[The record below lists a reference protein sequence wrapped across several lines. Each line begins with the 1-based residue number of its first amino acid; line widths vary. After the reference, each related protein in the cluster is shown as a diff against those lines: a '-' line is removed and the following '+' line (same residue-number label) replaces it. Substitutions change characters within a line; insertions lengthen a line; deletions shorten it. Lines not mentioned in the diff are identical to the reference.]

1 MSPRRILRE
10 LRAIPPGDLAAE
22 ALWRLRRRRWR
33 RTARLSPGDC
43 SYGAET
49 GAAPRRVFTGVLPV
63 LAAPDREALAKWTNR
78 YLAHEFN
85 LLGSGWV
92 RVPPAQ
98 SVDVNTGNAARAAQL
113 RSLIG
118 GDYVAIDWCLDF
130 KSGFRWPAT
139 QWQGDIRFG
148 DLAGADIKVPWELG
162 RMQHLPQLALAVLN
176 GILPAAQAQRELRN
190 QALDFMA
197 ANPPGWGPHWRN
209 SMEVAIR
216 IANWLL
222 ARDLLQAAGAPEAPD
237 FDRRL
242 GAWTIDHARHV
253 AAHLEW
259 HPRYRGNHY
268 LANLAGLVFCG
279 AALDGDEAD
288 TWLAFG
294 IRGIGEETA
303 RQFNGD
309 GSGFEASTCYHRLS
323 SEIVAYATAIA
334 LALPRARLEQL
345 TRLGEHELCAQH
357 GLRAVPLAAAETFSP
372 AHFDRLRRAARFTLA
387 VTKPG
392 GRVVQVGDND
402 SGRFA
407 KLAWGL
413 RDGEEDALD
422 HRHLPAAIGA
432 LLGER
437 VADSHGV
444 TANGAAAGMDWDR
457 ALSLVGEA
465 GADRRERVLARGP
478 GLAEGLEALAF
489 PDFGLY
495 VLRSRRLWLSLRC
508 GESGREPLGAHAHND
523 QLALELVVDGI
534 ELVRDP
540 GSYCYTPDP
549 AARDA
554 YRSACAHDVPR
565 LPDREPASLADGL
578 FQLRGRTAA
587 RCLYFGLS
595 GFIGEHR
602 GFGAPVWRLVWLS
615 DGELRVED
623 RSLAGTLD
631 ARAVPPPFSP
641 GYGLREA

>member
-1 MSPRRILRE
+1 MFRE
-10 LRAIPPGDLAAE
+10 LRAIAPGDLAAE
-22 ALWRLRRRRWR
+22 ARWRLRRRRWQR
-33 RTARLSPGDC
+33 AARLSPGDC

-49 GAAPRRVFTGVLPV
+49 GAAPSRLCTGPLPV
-63 LAAPDREALAKWTNR
+63 LAAPDREALAKWANH
-78 YLAHEFN
+78 YLAREFN

-92 RVPPAQ
+92 RVPPPP
-98 SVDVNTGNAARAAQL
+98 SFEVNPGNAGRAAQL
-113 RSLIG
+113 RSLIAV
-118 GDYVAIDWCLDF
+118 DHVAIDWCLDF
-130 KSGFRWPAT
+130 KSGFRWPST
-139 QWQGDIRFG
+139 QWQGDVRFG
-148 DLAGADIKVPWELG
+148 DAPGADIKVPWELA
-162 RMQHLPQLALAVLN
+162 RMQHLPQLALAALN

-209 SMEVAIR
+209 GMEVAIR

-222 ARDLLQAAGAPEAPD
+222 ARDLVQEAGATEDAD

-242 GAWTIDHARHV
+242 GAWTVDHARHL
-253 AAHLEW
+253 AEHLEW

-279 AALDGDEAD
+279 AALEGDEAD

-294 IRGIGEETA
+294 IRGIEEETA
-303 RQFNGD
+303 RQFNAD

-323 SEIVAYATAIA
+323 AEIVTYATAAAIA
-334 LALPRARLEQL
+334 VPRARLERL
-345 TRLGEHELCAQH
+345 THLGEREFCGQH
-357 GLRAVPLAAAETFSP
+357 GLRAVALAGTEPFSP

-437 VADSHGV
+437 IAIEPEP
-444 TANGAAAGMDWDR
+444 AEMDWES
-457 ALSLVGEA
+457 ALAKVA
-465 GADRRERVLARGP
+465 GSGASRRERILARGP
-478 GLAEGLEALAF
+478 GLVEGLESFAF

-495 VLRSRRLWLSLRC
+495 ILRSRRLWLSLRC

-523 QLALELVVDGI
+523 QLALELVLDGK

-540 GSYCYTPDP
+540 GSYAYTPDP

-554 YRSACAHDVPR
+554 YRSAAAHDVPR
-565 LPDREPASLADGL
+565 LAGREPASLADGM
-578 FQLRGRTAA
+578 FQLRGKTGA
-587 RCLYFGLS
+587 RCLYFGPR
-595 GFIGEHR
+595 GFVGEHR
-602 GFGAPVWRLVWLS
+602 GYGAPVWRLVWL
-615 DGELRVED
+615 DNAELRVED
-623 RSLAGTLD
+623 LSLAGPLD
-631 ARAVPPPFSP
+631 ERPGPPFSP
-641 GYGLREA
+641 GYGLKEG

>member
-1 MSPRRILRE
+1 VNPRRLLRE
-10 LRAIPPGDLAAE
+10 LRAIPPADLPAE
-22 ALWRLRRRRWR
+22 VLWRLRRRRWQ
-33 RTARLSPGDC
+33 RTARRLPGDC

-49 GAAPRRVFTGVLPV
+49 GAAPRRVFTGALPS
-63 LAAPDREALAKWTNR
+63 LAVPDREALAKWTSR

-92 RVPPAQ
+92 RVPPAPT
-98 SVDVNTGNAARAAQL
+98 SEVNPGNAGRAAQL

-139 QWQGDIRFG
+139 QWQGEVRFG
-148 DLAGADIKVPWELG
+148 DVPGADIKVPWELA
-162 RMQHLPQLALAVLN
+162 RMQHLPQLALAAQN

-222 ARDLLQAAGAPEAPD
+222 ARDLLQAAGAPEDPD

-242 GAWTIDHARHV
+242 GAWTDDHARHL

-279 AALDGDEAD
+279 AALEGGDAD
-288 TWLAFG
+288 AWLAFG
-294 IRGIGEETA
+294 IRGIEEETA
-303 RQFNGD
+303 RQFNAD
-309 GSGFEASTCYHRLS
+309 GGGFEASTCYHRLS
-323 SEIVAYATAIA
+323 AEIVTYATAVA
-334 LALPRARLEQL
+334 LALPRARLERL
-345 TRLGEHELCAQH
+345 THLRERELCEQH
-357 GLRAVPLAAAETFSP
+357 GLRAVPLAAAEPFSP

-407 KLAWGL
+407 RLAWGL

-437 VADSHGV
+437 IAIEPEPVGMDREHALAQVADS
-444 TANGAAAGMDWDR
+444 GA
-457 ALSLVGEA
+457 S
-465 GADRRERVLARGP
+465 RRERILARGP
-478 GLAEGLEALAF
+478 GLVEGLESLAF

-495 VLRSRRLWLSLRC
+495 ILRSRRLWLSLRC

-587 RCLYFGLS
+587 RCLYFGPR
-595 GFIGEHR
+595 GFVGEHR
-602 GFGAPVWRLVWLS
+602 GYGAPVWRLVSLS
-615 DGELRVED
+615 DLELRVED
-623 RSLAGTLD
+623 RSLAGPLD
-631 ARAVPPPFSP
+631 ERAVPPPFSP
-641 GYGLREA
+641 GYGLKEA